1 MVQSRIGQNVVDRK
15 GRARLWIECPE
26 HQSRNAGVNH
36 RARTHHAWLER
47 AVHGRGGKPIVAG
60 RPCRFSESDH
70 FGMSRR
76 IARRDWLIERTR
88 NDRTLEN
95 DYCAD
100 RDLARAVGIPSL
112 CKSHFHVLRVKIRE
126 HASMLHLFRMKFAA
140 FLLCLMPVTL
150 FAQGVRMSG
159 DFLPLEV
166 GNRWVYDIVNESGQ
180 KIGSVDFSIKEH
192 RIIGGRSYYV
202 LSGFPFTPDDG
213 SLDRLIRYDRQ
224 ERQYMRMLDNEEGPL
239 FLADGATAE
248 VLQADDSGLPLK
260 FILRMDLFDLTFQ
273 RGVGVIEARIHGGN
287 AIQIAKL
294 SAMRVGGPP
303 PTAEASLPGV
313 VNPNA
318 PPPPP
323 RSEERRVGKECR
335 TRRRRGR

>member
-1 MVQSRIGQNVVDRK
+1 
-15 GRARLWIECPE
+15 
-26 HQSRNAGVNH
+26 
-36 RARTHHAWLER
+36 
-47 AVHGRGGKPIVAG
+47 
-60 RPCRFSESDH
+60 
-70 FGMSRR
+70 
-76 IARRDWLIERTR
+76 
-88 NDRTLEN
+88 
-95 DYCAD
+95 
-100 RDLARAVGIPSL
+100 
-112 CKSHFHVLRVKIRE
+112 
-126 HASMLHLFRMKFAA
+126 MKFVA
-140 FLLCLMPVTL
+140 FLLCLMPATL

-166 GNRWVYDIVNESGQ
+166 GNRWVYDIVNEGGQ

-192 RIIGGRSYYV
+192 RIIEGRSYYI

-213 SLDRLIRYDRQ
+213 SLDRMIRYDRQ

-287 AIQIAKL
+287 TVQIAKL
-294 SAMRVGGPP
+294 SAVHLGGPQQ
-303 PTAEASLPGV
+303 TTQASQPSV

-318 PPPPP
+318 APPPPP
-323 RSEERRVGKECR
+323 KPPEQKPKQVDNVAKISDDNPALDVQVVEVPGGHKFVLNVFNTSDKLLPFDFTSGQTYDFAVIDSLTGQEVWRWSRRMFFTQVLRKEAIRPSKNWTFEVTWNNRDNDLNPVEPGKYAVVGIVSTQPPIESNSVTFEIK
-335 TRRRRGR
+335 

>member
-1 MVQSRIGQNVVDRK
+1 
-15 GRARLWIECPE
+15 
-26 HQSRNAGVNH
+26 
-36 RARTHHAWLER
+36 
-47 AVHGRGGKPIVAG
+47 
-60 RPCRFSESDH
+60 
-70 FGMSRR
+70 
-76 IARRDWLIERTR
+76 
-88 NDRTLEN
+88 
-95 DYCAD
+95 
-100 RDLARAVGIPSL
+100 
-112 CKSHFHVLRVKIRE
+112 
-126 HASMLHLFRMKFAA
+126 MLHLFHMKFVA
-140 FLLCLMPVTL
+140 FLICLMPVTL
-150 FAQGVRMSG
+150 FGQGVRMSG

-166 GNRWVYDIVNESGQ
+166 GNRWVYDIENEGGQ

-248 VLQADDSGLPLK
+248 VLQADNSGLPLK

-287 AIQIAKL
+287 SVQIAKL

-303 PTAEASLPGV
+303 PTAQASLPSV

-318 PPPPP
+318 PPPPLP
-323 RSEERRVGKECR
+323 KPPDQKPKNIDNVAKISDENPALDVQVVAVSGGHKFVLNVFNTSDKLLPFDFTSGQTYDFAVFKLTGQEVWRWSRRQFFTQVLRKEAIRPNKNWTFEVTWNNRDNDLNPIEPGTYAVVGIVATQPPIESSPAMFEIK
-335 TRRRRGR
+335 